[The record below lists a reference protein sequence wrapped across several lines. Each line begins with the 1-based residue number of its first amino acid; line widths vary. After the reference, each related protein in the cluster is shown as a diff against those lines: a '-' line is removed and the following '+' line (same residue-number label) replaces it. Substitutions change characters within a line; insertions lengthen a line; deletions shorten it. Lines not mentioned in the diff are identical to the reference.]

1 VGADADS
8 GKENDES
15 RAPID
20 AAAAAPAA
28 RALRERTVAVI
39 GAAATLGTSRPG
51 VMNAESIETP
61 ERPVTLLPR
70 RPVVVIVEDTES
82 FDNRVLSDLLLAL
95 SDAGDTLPVCV
106 LLGVATSASMMHGI
120 IPAAV
125 AARLRVESFSLWSP
139 KAIMTAVQEN
149 VLLDPGFVPAPSNAA
164 LELLVTRFAEHD
176 FSLSA
181 ARRAMHLLA
190 LDHFMTRELSS
201 LAMCMTAAMNA
212 AAEATDAL
220 AADDVDAAD
229 VDAADVDA
237 SIARIARLATKKKAI
252 ANAAS
257 EKALEKAK
265 AVADETLTPSSV
277 AWAKKHLTDFQTGEC
292 WVHSNANDAVAAD
305 SIARTVADGYAGRR
319 RWAVALRC
327 VAAAATTARYARDE
341 AKLSTLLVDASS
353 TRWLEFFPETLP
365 PGAHVDASDKAQGGC

>member
-20 AAAAAPAA
+20 AAAAAAAA

-220 AADDVDAAD
+220 ADADVDADA
-229 VDAADVDA
+229 DAADVDA

-257 EKALEKAK
+257 EKASGKGSSRRGRDAHAELRR
-265 AVADETLTPSSV
+265 VGQETPHRFPNRRVLG
-277 AWAKKHLTDFQTGEC
+277 ALQLKRRRRRGLD
-292 WVHSNANDAVAAD
+292 
-305 SIARTVADGYAGRR
+305 RADGGGRVHGAAALGGGASMRR
-319 RWAVALRC
+319 RRRDDGAVRARRGEAL
-327 VAAAATTARYARDE
+327 
-341 AKLSTLLVDASS
+341 DASRGRVVYAMARVFS
-353 TRWLEFFPETLP
+353 HGDSPTRRPR
-365 PGAHVDASDKAQGGC
+365 